1 MKAAVVY
8 ESMFGNTRK
17 VAEAIGEA
25 LSPYMDTKVRNVA
38 ASEDVDLTDL
48 DLLVIGGPTHAWG
61 MSRPS
66 TRKAAAEQAADP
78 KRSLTLEPGASGL
91 GLREWLAALNLEGAK
106 VAAFDTRMAMP
117 VAFTGSAARA
127 IAKALH
133 RRGADFVSSR
143 QSFLVTKRNELVA
156 GQLELARNW
165 GEELAETVS
174 RTGVYVR

>member
-17 VAEAIGEA
+17 VAQAICEGLSQSVDTSAVSVANQDAHA
-25 LSPYMDTKVRNVA
+25 LH
-38 ASEDVDLTDL
+38 EI
-48 DLLVIGGPTHAWG
+48 DLLVVGAPTHAWG
-61 MSRPS
+61 MSRPT
-66 TRKAAAEQAADP
+66 TRQAAEKQAAVP
-78 KRSLTLEPGASGL
+78 ERELMLEPGAVGP
-91 GLREWLAALNLEGAK
+91 GLREWLADLDLDGAK
-106 VAAFDTRMAMP
+106 VAVFDTRIAMP
-117 VAFTGSAARA
+117 VLLTGSAARS